1 MVIDNPFAAYEESV
15 RGACLLDTNC
25 ILYAHTQWTLLTIQG
40 ATVETYAEDLDDGY
54 EILTMD
60 FQSLET
66 YYVVLW
72 TANLDDKRLI
82 FRSVFDG
89 RPTDNLYLS
98 NALTMDR
105 ERKLLFACTDLN
117 SANVTLF
124 RLTG

>member
-66 YYVVLW
+66 YHVVLW

>member
-25 ILYAHTQWTLLTIQG
+25 ILYAHTQWTVLTIQG

-66 YYVVLW
+66 YHVVLW